1 MSARR
6 PNNSFKPT
14 AAVGLVHKQS
24 LRVGGG
30 LIQALG
36 GIGLRV

>member
-1 MSARR
+1 MAQEVQ

-14 AAVGLVHKQS
+14 P
-24 LRVGGG
+24 RRG

-36 GIGLRV
+36 GEALPSLVNS